1 MEAAVTRG
9 GDGEDAWDVAER
21 VDAETALGMYTAG
34 AARAAGLEGLV
45 GILRR
50 GSFADFAVLD
60 ASHEDIGAKGRKRP
74 RVVSTWVGGDART
87 GARSD
92 TLGVSR
98 SGGC

>member
-9 GDGEDAWDVAER
+9 GDGEDVPAWDVAER

-74 RVVSTWVGGDART
+74 RVVSTWVGGRCAH
-87 GARSD
+87 
-92 TLGVSR
+92 
-98 SGGC
+98 GCEE